1 MFDLRKKELA
11 NVLNSATSNEERVVV
26 YHSLSMYAVRH
37 VLHLATKSDKVVK
50 DLTINSA
57 LLTDNVISIFGEIGV
72 IDKMLFRGIFKNTL
86 NYLAPVTEMASDDFY
101 LANVNAACFEDALR
115 ITKFFSK
122 ETIDLINTKFDIYKA
137 AARSCSSIQDEIK
150 NIILGD

>member
-11 NVLNSATSNEERVVV
+11 NVLNSATSNEDRVIV

-37 VLHLATKSDKVVK
+37 ILHLASKSDKVVK

-57 LLTDNVISIFGEIGV
+57 MLIDSVVSVFGEVGV
-72 IDKMLFRGIFKNTL
+72 VDKMLFKGILKNTF
-86 NYLAPVTEMASDDFY
+86 NFLAPVTEVTSDDFY
-101 LANVNAACFEDALR
+101 LANTSASCFEDALR
-115 ITKFFSK
+115 LTRFFSK
-122 ETIDLINTKFDIYKA
+122 ETIDLINSNFEVYRT
-137 AARSCSSIQDEIK
+137 AARSCSCIQDEIK